1 MANHNIFYMQGTV
14 EKEHHAK
21 CAEVLQAV
29 WLCSACKQCNSG
41 ATSRHHHFFSPLSV
55 GLVFFLSPSLV
66 LSHKDKYKKTLAK
79 RTDAELLAPFFT
91 NVKNLGNFSSYKSLQ
106 ESKAVLVQI
115 KDPSYYIEKH

>member
-1 MANHNIFYMQGTV
+1 M
-14 EKEHHAK
+14 
-21 CAEVLQAV
+21 
-29 WLCSACKQCNSG
+29 
-41 ATSRHHHFFSPLSV
+41 
-55 GLVFFLSPSLV
+55 GLVFFLSHSLV

-91 NVKNLGNFSSYKSLQ
+91 KVKNLGNFSSYKLLQ